1 MPKPPS
7 QTVAAKLKTK
17 PMPSQAQV
25 EALARDLVDKP
36 YGEAQQN
43 TVAKKAKP
51 LTISLPPA
59 LIEQLEDRAREN
71 KRKGDGPKTVSA
83 LVREALGLH
92 GFMI

>member
-7 QTVAAKLKTK
+7 QTVAAKPKLK

-25 EALARDLVDKP
+25 DALARELVDKP
-36 YGEAQQN
+36 YGEQRPAI
-43 TVAKKAKP
+43 AKKAKP
-51 LTISLPPA
+51 LTISLPPD

-71 KRKGDGPKTVSA
+71 KRKGEGAKTVSA

-92 GFMI
+92 GFVS

>member
-7 QTVAAKLKTK
+7 QTVAAKPK

-25 EALARDLVDKP
+25 DALARELVDRP
-36 YGEAQQN
+36 YGESRPAA
-43 TVAKKAKP
+43 AKKAKP
-51 LTISLPPA
+51 LTISLPPD

-83 LVREALGLH
+83 LVREALGAY
-92 GFMI
+92 GFVN